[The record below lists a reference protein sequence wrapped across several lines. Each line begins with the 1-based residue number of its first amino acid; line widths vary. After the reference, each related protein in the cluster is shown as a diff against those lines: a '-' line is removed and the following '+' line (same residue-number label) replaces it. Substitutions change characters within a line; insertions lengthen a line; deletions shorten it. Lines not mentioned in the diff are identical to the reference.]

1 MQTLHY
7 NWADA
12 IASAG
17 LMWGAFVKCVLHRAF
32 KLEEGLD
39 LSCLLCRGSMPGDLW
54 IDDGDGGTI
63 ARYSGSKCV

>member
-1 MQTLHY
+1 
-7 NWADA
+7 
-12 IASAG
+12 
-17 LMWGAFVKCVLHRAF
+17 MWGAFVKCVLHRAF
-32 KLEEGLD
+32 MLEEGLD